1 MESGKYIFLVLPRSK
16 DHPSRE
22 NVTRLSLS
30 FSLLFLLL
38 NRMQA
43 RGGEGWASEK
53 DKESLKTGKGEER
66 DKAMCFFTGGER
78 RDR

>member
-1 MESGKYIFLVLPRSK
+1 MSTIFIPSFLPFLLQKIIPR
-16 DHPSRE
+16 
-22 NVTRLSLS
+22 VTRLSLS